1 MLGLKVGDKVRIKC
15 NFGEYNGRVGIIKE
29 IRRSVPART
38 VYLGDFDGVY
48 ILVNSIFT
56 EKVEDAEKRKKSKK
70 MEDAEKMEDTEK
82 MEDCEEEK
90 LDE

>member
-29 IRRSVPART
+29 IRRSVPTRT

-56 EKVEDAEKRKKSKK
+56 EKVEDAEKRKRSKK
-70 MEDAEKMEDTEK
+70 MEDADQVEAA
-82 MEDCEEEK
+82 EEEK

>member
-48 ILVNSIFT
+48 ILVNSAFT

-70 MEDAEKMEDTEK
+70 MEDVEK

>member
-56 EKVEDAEKRKKSKK
+56 EKVEDAENVKAAKKVKAAEKK
-70 MEDAEKMEDTEK
+70 EDAEK

>member
-15 NFGEYNGRVGIIKE
+15 NFGEYNGRVGIVKE

-70 MEDAEKMEDTEK
+70 MEDGEK

>member
-29 IRRSVPART
+29 IRRSVPAKT
-38 VYLGDFDGVY
+38 VYLGDFDGTY

-70 MEDAEKMEDTEK
+70 MEDAEKMEDG
-82 MEDCEEEK
+82 EEEK

>member
-15 NFGEYNGRVGIIKE
+15 NFGEYNGRVGIVKE
-29 IRRSVPART
+29 IRRSTPART

-70 MEDAEKMEDTEK
+70 MEDGEK

>member
-70 MEDAEKMEDTEK
+70 MEDAEKMEDGEK
-82 MEDCEEEK
+82 MEDAEEEK

>member
-15 NFGEYNGRVGIIKE
+15 NFGEYNGRVGIVEE
-29 IRRSVPART
+29 IRRSTPART

-70 MEDAEKMEDTEK
+70 MEDGEK